1 MSKLRALI
9 LIIAVVFVTGFAGI
23 LLTNLAGDAGGN
35 LWNIPLSTYQ
45 IAITAG
51 IVAVFTY
58 LGTVVFP
65 VIIKPSKSLRFPE
78 A

>member
-1 MSKLRALI
+1 MGKLRAFI
-9 LIIAVVFVTGFAGI
+9 LIIAVVFSTGFIGI
-23 LLTNLAGDAGGN
+23 LVTNLAGDAGGN

-51 IVAVFTY
+51 VVAVATY

-65 VIIKPSKSLRFPE
+65 VIIKPSTYLKLPE

>member
-9 LIIAVVFVTGFAGI
+9 LILAMVFTTGFVGV
-23 LLTNLAGDAGGN
+23 LLTNLAGDAAGN

-45 IAITAG
+45 IAATAG
-51 IVAVFTY
+51 IMAVFAY

-65 VIIKPSKSLRFPE
+65 VIIKPSAALKLPE

>member
-1 MSKLRALI
+1 M
-9 LIIAVVFVTGFAGI
+9 VFITGFGGI

-65 VIIKPSKSLRFPE
+65 VVIEPSAKLKFPE

>member
-1 MSKLRALI
+1 MAKLRALI
-9 LIIAVVFVTGFAGI
+9 LILAVVFVTGFVGI

-35 LWNIPLSTYQ
+35 IWNIPLSTYQ
-45 IAITAG
+45 IAFTAG
-51 IVAVFTY
+51 VVAVFTY

-65 VIIKPSKSLRFPE
+65 VIIKPSRALKLPE